1 MWLPTRQDGFQNRDK
16 AFFVRLMCVSLRS
29 KQRQKDSVAS
39 LLFCQHLNYDLVI
52 AVAKCQR
59 EKILSIRA
67 RCSISL
73 EMS

>member
-1 MWLPTRQDGFQNRDK
+1 MWLPTRRDGFQNRDK
-16 AFFVRLMCVSLRS
+16 ASFVRLMCVSLD
-29 KQRQKDSVAS
+29 QNKDIKTAS
-39 LLFCQHLNYDLVI
+39 LLFGQHLNYELVI